1 MQTQICTPQV
11 STPMIIEKTRKLL
24 LMARFHK
31 QRAQV
36 HLDAHTID
44 QRAHNGEDFSWELSV
59 TSEEQALEC
68 RREAR
73 LMMLWLEQRAG
84 HLYLADRDISN
95 EGAKA
100 LNGKAYKSWAGYRAG
115 QDIWSN

>member
-1 MQTQICTPQV
+1 MYIETQV
-11 STPMIIEKTRKLL
+11 STERIVEKTRKLL
-24 LMARFHK
+24 LQARYHK

-36 HLDAHTID
+36 HLDAHNED
-44 QRAHNGEDFSWELSV
+44 AGDGEDFFFELSV
-59 TSEEQALEC
+59 TSEAQALEC

-73 LMMLWLEQRAG
+73 EMMLWLEQRAG
-84 HLYLADRDISN
+84 HKYLTGQDISL

-100 LNGKAYKSWAGYRAG
+100 LNGKAYKSWAGYRAT